1 MRIRFC
7 KCDRQRCKY
16 VVVRPDWVQ
25 SNLCFTVGSPRNY
38 NSLGGKSLHHPPLET
53 SQRSLLHLQMT
64 STPDSHDQIL
74 HNRAVCEVRRALK
87 VGKHPH
93 NVATQT
99 SMSDKT
105 HVFVSVH
112 PGSESAGSHTFGT
125 RYMLTIQTIDK
136 EQPLSYG
143 MAGARKNSDFLRE

>member
-105 HVFVSVH
+105 HVFVSV
-112 PGSESAGSHTFGT
+112 PIWVSV
-125 RYMLTIQTIDK
+125 
-136 EQPLSYG
+136 
-143 MAGARKNSDFLRE
+143 REMGCFDSGETYILDQKAQDPTLLGRDIC